1 MNANDIKTFMID
13 VPHFYEMTQEELG
26 LLANSLKYKKMKS
39 GEFIVKEG
47 QVGSTLFYIV
57 NGKVKISV
65 ESLAEENQTMTLRG
79 KGFTI
84 GEMAVVGLSNIR
96 AGTVTAVSDTEL
108 LLLSKQA
115 YENLIEKHPRVAFK
129 ILKSIAAQLAQRIKE
144 LSGQVV
150 DLL

>member
-1 MNANDIKTFMID
+1 MNVNDIKTLMID
-13 VPHFYEMTQEELG
+13 IPHFYEMTQEELG
-26 LLANSLKYKKMKS
+26 LLADSLKYRKIRS

-57 NGKVKISV
+57 SGKVKISV
-65 ESLAEENQTMTLRG
+65 ESISEKKKTMTMRG
-79 KGFTI
+79 KGTTI
-84 GEMAVVGLSNIR
+84 GELAVVGLSNIR
-96 AGTVTAVSDTEL
+96 AGTVTALSDTEL

-129 ILKSIAAQLAQRIKE
+129 ILKSIAVQLSQRIKE